1 MKKNTILIG
10 IIFSISLFFISCK
23 LDVKPENT
31 LHRPDVEVQN
41 SGILVTG
48 TYTSSDIQY
57 INVFRKDITN
67 NENPINIGIIFP
79 SGFNAEDKTFY
90 FIDETATEGHT
101 YVYSCRYY
109 EGKFGYYQTEYSEE
123 KIAPAGGSPITL
135 NVDSGTKLIYSDVGK
150 ILSLD
155 GTTDPT
161 FSPAGTDNYDFALV
175 ATNGKETQCFYLANK
190 DWEAKD
196 KNDTLVS
203 TKEWNLQVL
212 FPESFLNTEIQ
223 ILGLVGQKK
232 EINADDKVQHI
243 FWTPLVSIPVEDENH
258 TIQDNKFYVNIPKGT
273 NGIDY
278 GYFK

>member
-1 MKKNTILIG
+1 MKKNTIIIG

-31 LHRPDVEVQN
+31 LHRPDVVVED
-41 SGILVTG
+41 SGILVRG

-79 SGFNAEDKTFY
+79 SGFDAEDKTFY
-90 FIDETATEGHT
+90 FLDKTAQDENK
-101 YVYSCRYY
+101 YVYFCRYY
-109 EGKFGYYQTEYSEE
+109 EGKFGYYQTEDSKEI
-123 KIAPAGGSPITL
+123 IAPAGGSPITL

-155 GTTDPT
+155 GTDPT

-190 DWEAKD
+190 DWKAKD

-223 ILGLVGQKK
+223 ILGLVGQRK

>member
-31 LHRPDVEVQN
+31 LHRPDVVVED
-41 SGILVTG
+41 SGILVRG

-79 SGFNAEDKTFY
+79 SGFDAEDKTFY
-90 FIDETATEGHT
+90 FLDKTAQDGNK
-101 YVYSCRYY
+101 YVYFCRYY
-109 EGKFGYYQTEYSEE
+109 EGKFGYYQTEDSKEI
-123 KIAPAGGSPITL
+123 IAPAGGSPITL

-155 GTTDPT
+155 GTEPT
-161 FSPAGTDNYDFALV
+161 FSPLGTDNYDFALV

-190 DWEAKD
+190 DWKAKD

-223 ILGLVGQKK
+223 ILGLVGQRK

>member
-67 NENPINIGIIFP
+67 NENPINIGIIFS
-79 SGFNAEDKTFY
+79 SGFNAENKTFS
-90 FIDETATEGHT
+90 FTDTTATEGNK
-101 YVYSCRYY
+101 YVYFCRYY

-123 KIAPAGGSPITL
+123 KIAPAGSSPITL

-155 GTTDPT
+155 GTDPT
-161 FSPAGTDNYDFALV
+161 FSPLGTDAYDFALV

-190 DWEAKD
+190 DWKAKD

-203 TKEWNLQVL
+203 TKQWNLQVL
-212 FPESFLNTEIQ
+212 FPESFLNTEIK

-232 EINADDKVQHI
+232 VINEDDKVQRI
-243 FWTPLVSIPVEDENH
+243 FWTPLVSIPVEDANH
-258 TIQDNKFYVNIPKGT
+258 TIHDNKFYVNIPKGT

-278 GYFK
+278 GYFN

>member
-79 SGFNAEDKTFY
+79 SGFDAEDKTFY
-90 FIDETATEGHT
+90 FLDKTAQDGNK
-101 YVYSCRYY
+101 YVYFCRYY
-109 EGKFGYYQTEYSEE
+109 EGKFGYYQTEDSKEI
-123 KIAPAGGSPITL
+123 IAPAGGSPITL

-155 GTTDPT
+155 GTEPT
-161 FSPAGTDNYDFALV
+161 FSPLGTDNYDFALV

-190 DWEAKD
+190 DWKAKD

-223 ILGLVGQKK
+223 ILGLVGQRK

-243 FWTPLVSIPVEDENH
+243 FWTPLVSIPVEDANH

>member
-31 LHRPDVEVQN
+31 LHRPDVVVED
-41 SGILVTG
+41 SGILVRG

-79 SGFNAEDKTFY
+79 SGFDAEDKTFY
-90 FIDETATEGHT
+90 FLDKTAQDGKK
-101 YVYSCRYY
+101 YVYFCRYY
-109 EGKFGYYQTEYSEE
+109 EGKFGYYQTEDSKEI
-123 KIAPAGGSPITL
+123 IAPAGGSPITL

-155 GTTDPT
+155 CTTNPT
-161 FSPAGTDNYDFALV
+161 FSPLGTDAYDFALV

-190 DWEAKD
+190 DWKAKD
-196 KNDTLVS
+196 KDGNLVS
-203 TKEWNLQVL
+203 TKQWNLQVL
-212 FPESFLNTEIQ
+212 FPESFLNTEIE

-232 EINADDKVQHI
+232 DINADDKVQHI
-243 FWTPLVSIPVEDENH
+243 FWTPLVSIPVEDANH
-258 TIQDNKFYVNIPKGT
+258 TIHDNKFYVNIPKGT

>member
-31 LHRPDVEVQN
+31 LHRPDVVVED
-41 SGILVTG
+41 SGILVRG

-79 SGFNAEDKTFY
+79 SGFNADNKTFS
-90 FIDETATEGHT
+90 FTDTTATEGNK
-101 YVYSCRYY
+101 YVYFCRYY
-109 EGKFGYYQTEYSEE
+109 EGKFGYYQTEDSKEI
-123 KIAPAGGSPITL
+123 IAPAGGSPITL

-155 GTTDPT
+155 GTDPT
-161 FSPAGTDNYDFALV
+161 LSQSGTDAYDFALV
-175 ATNGKETQCFYLANK
+175 ATNGNETQCFYLANK
-190 DWEAKD
+190 DWKAKD

-212 FPESFLNTEIQ
+212 FPESFLNTEIE

-232 EINADDKVQHI
+232 VINEDDKVQRI

>member
-31 LHRPDVEVQN
+31 LHRPDVDVQG
-41 SGILVTG
+41 SVILVRG

-79 SGFNAEDKTFY
+79 SGFNAENKTFS
-90 FIDETATEGHT
+90 FTDTTATEGNK
-101 YVYSCRYY
+101 YVYFCRYY

-123 KIAPAGGSPITL
+123 KIAPAGSSPITL
-135 NVDSGTKLIYSDVGK
+135 SVDPAFKLSYSDVGK

-155 GTTDPT
+155 GTAPT
-161 FSPAGTDNYDFALV
+161 FSPLGTDNYDFALV

-190 DWEAKD
+190 DWKAKD
-196 KNDTLVS
+196 KDDTLVS

-212 FPESFLNTEIQ
+212 FPESFLNTEIE

-232 EINADDKVQHI
+232 EINADEKVQHI
-243 FWTPLVSIPVEDENH
+243 FWTPLVSIPVDNDNH

>member
-79 SGFNAEDKTFY
+79 SGFNAENKTFS
-90 FIDETATEGHT
+90 FTDTTATEGNK
-101 YVYSCRYY
+101 YVYFCRYY

-123 KIAPAGGSPITL
+123 KIAPAGSSPITL

-155 GTTDPT
+155 GTDPT
-161 FSPAGTDNYDFALV
+161 LSQSGTDAYDFALV
-175 ATNGKETQCFYLANK
+175 ATNGNETQCF
-190 DWEAKD
+190 
-196 KNDTLVS
+196 TLP
-203 TKEWNLQVL
+203 TKIGKQKTKMTHL
-212 FPESFLNTEIQ
+212 FPQNNGIFRFCFLN
-223 ILGLVGQKK
+223 
-232 EINADDKVQHI
+232 
-243 FWTPLVSIPVEDENH
+243 PS
-258 TIQDNKFYVNIPKGT
+258 
-273 NGIDY
+273 
-278 GYFK
+278 

>member
-31 LHRPDVEVQN
+31 LHRPDVEVQS

-90 FIDETATEGHT
+90 FIDETATEGHK
-101 YVYSCRYY
+101 YVYFCRYY

-123 KIAPAGGSPITL
+123 KIAPAGSSPITL
-135 NVDSGTKLIYSDVGK
+135 SVDPAFKLSYSDVGK

-155 GTTDPT
+155 GTDPT
-161 FSPAGTDNYDFALV
+161 LSQSGTDAYDFALV
-175 ATNGKETQCFYLANK
+175 ATNGNETQCFYLANK
-190 DWEAKD
+190 EWKAEDKD
-196 KNDTLVS
+196 GTLVS
-203 TKEWNLQVL
+203 TKQWNLQVL
-212 FPESFLNTEIQ
+212 FPESFLNTEIE

-232 EINADDKVQHI
+232 VINEDDKVQRI
-243 FWTPLVSIPVEDENH
+243 FWTPLVSIPVDNDNH

>member
-1 MKKNTILIG
+1 MKKNTIIIG

-79 SGFNAEDKTFY
+79 SGFNAENKTFS
-90 FIDETATEGHT
+90 FTDTTATEGNK
-101 YVYSCRYY
+101 YVYFCRYY

-123 KIAPAGGSPITL
+123 KIAPAGSSPITL
-135 NVDSGTKLIYSDVGK
+135 SVDPAFKLSYSDVGK

-155 GTTDPT
+155 GTDPT
-161 FSPAGTDNYDFALV
+161 LSQSGTDAYDFALV
-175 ATNGKETQCFYLANK
+175 ATNGNETQCFYLANK
-190 DWEAKD
+190 DWKAKD
-196 KNDTLVS
+196 KDGTLVS
-203 TKEWNLQVL
+203 TKQWNLQVL
-212 FPESFLNTEIQ
+212 FPESFLNTEIE

-232 EINADDKVQHI
+232 VINEDNKVQRI
-243 FWTPLVSIPVEDENH
+243 FWTPLVSIPVDNDNH

>member
-31 LHRPDVEVQN
+31 LHRPDVVVVE
-41 SGILVTG
+41 GPAILVRG

-79 SGFNAEDKTFY
+79 SGFDAEDKTFY
-90 FIDETATEGHT
+90 FLDKTAIDGNK
-101 YVYSCRYY
+101 YVYFCRYY
-109 EGKFGYYQTEYSEE
+109 EGKFGYYQTEDSKEI
-123 KIAPAGGSPITL
+123 IAPTGGSPITL
-135 NVDSGTKLIYSDVGK
+135 NISGTKLIYSDVGK

-155 GTTDPT
+155 GTDPT
-161 FSPAGTDNYDFALV
+161 LSPSGTDNYDFALV

-196 KNDTLVS
+196 KDGTLVS
-203 TKEWNLQVL
+203 TKQWNLQVL
-212 FPESFLNTEIQ
+212 FPESFLNTEIE

-232 EINADDKVQHI
+232 EINADEKVQHI
-243 FWTPLVSIPVEDENH
+243 FWTPLVSIDVDNDNH
-258 TIQDNKFYVNIPKGT
+258 TIHDNKFYVNIPKGT

>member
-1 MKKNTILIG
+1 MKKNTIIIG

-79 SGFNAEDKTFY
+79 SGFNAENKAFSFTDT
-90 FIDETATEGHT
+90 TATEGNK
-101 YVYSCRYY
+101 YVYFCRYY

-123 KIAPAGGSPITL
+123 KIAPAGSSPITL
-135 NVDSGTKLIYSDVGK
+135 SVDPAFKLSYSDVGK

-155 GTTDPT
+155 GTDPT
-161 FSPAGTDNYDFALV
+161 LSQSGTDAYDFALV
-175 ATNGKETQCFYLANK
+175 ATNGNETQCFYLANK
-190 DWEAKD
+190 EWKAEDKD
-196 KNDTLVS
+196 GTLVS
-203 TKEWNLQVL
+203 TKQWNLQVL
-212 FPESFLNTEIQ
+212 FPESFLNTEIE

-232 EINADDKVQHI
+232 VINEDDKVQRI
-243 FWTPLVSIPVEDENH
+243 FWTPLVSIPVEDANH
-258 TIQDNKFYVNIPKGT
+258 TIHDNKFYVNIPKGT

>member
-31 LHRPDVEVQN
+31 LHRPDIVVED
-41 SGILVTG
+41 SGILVRG

-79 SGFNAEDKTFY
+79 SGFDAEDKTFY
-90 FIDETATEGHT
+90 FLDKTAQDGNK
-101 YVYSCRYY
+101 YVYFCRYY
-109 EGKFGYYQTEYSEE
+109 EGKFGYYQTEDSKEI
-123 KIAPAGGSPITL
+123 IAPAGGSPITL

-155 GTTDPT
+155 GTDPT
-161 FSPAGTDNYDFALV
+161 FSPLGTDNYDFALV

-190 DWEAKD
+190 DWKAKD

-223 ILGLVGQKK
+223 ILGLVGQRK
-232 EINADDKVQHI
+232 EINEDDKVQHI

>member
-1 MKKNTILIG
+1 MKKNTIIIG

-79 SGFNAEDKTFY
+79 SGFNAENKTFS
-90 FIDETATEGHT
+90 FTDTTATEGNK
-101 YVYSCRYY
+101 YVYFCRYY

-123 KIAPAGGSPITL
+123 KIAPAGSSPITL
-135 NVDSGTKLIYSDVGK
+135 NVDQAFKLNYSDVGK

-155 GTTDPT
+155 GTVPT
-161 FSPAGTDNYDFALV
+161 LSPLGTDNYDFALV

-190 DWEAKD
+190 DWKAKD
-196 KNDTLVS
+196 KDDTLVS
-203 TKEWNLQVL
+203 TKQWNLQVL

-232 EINADDKVQHI
+232 EINEDDKVQRI
-243 FWTPLVSIPVEDENH
+243 FWTPLVSIPVEDANH
-258 TIQDNKFYVNIPKGT
+258 TIHDNKFYVNIPKGT

>member
-1 MKKNTILIG
+1 MKKNTIIIG

-90 FIDETATEGHT
+90 FIDETATEGHK
-101 YVYSCRYY
+101 YVYFCRYY

-123 KIAPAGGSPITL
+123 KIAPAGSSPITL
-135 NVDSGTKLIYSDVGK
+135 SVDPAFKLSYSDVGK

-155 GTTDPT
+155 GTDPT
-161 FSPAGTDNYDFALV
+161 LSQSGTDAYDFALV
-175 ATNGKETQCFYLANK
+175 ATNGNETQCFYLANK
-190 DWEAKD
+190 EWKAEDKD
-196 KNDTLVS
+196 GTLVS
-203 TKEWNLQVL
+203 TKQWNLQVL
-212 FPESFLNTEIQ
+212 FPESFLNTEIE

-243 FWTPLVSIPVEDENH
+243 FWTPLVSIPVDNDNH

>member
-31 LHRPDVEVQN
+31 LHRPDVVVED
-41 SGILVTG
+41 SGILVRG

-79 SGFNAEDKTFY
+79 SGFDAEDKTFY
-90 FIDETATEGHT
+90 FLDKTAQDGNK
-101 YVYSCRYY
+101 YVYFCRYY
-109 EGKFGYYQTEYSEE
+109 EGKFGYYQTEDSKEI
-123 KIAPAGGSPITL
+123 IAPAGGSPITL

-155 GTTDPT
+155 GTDPT
-161 FSPAGTDNYDFALV
+161 FSPLGTDAYDFALV

-190 DWEAKD
+190 DWKAKD

-223 ILGLVGQKK
+223 ILGLVGQRK

>member
-31 LHRPDVEVQN
+31 LHRPDVVVED
-41 SGILVTG
+41 SGILVRG

-79 SGFNAEDKTFY
+79 SGFNADNKTFS
-90 FIDETATEGHT
+90 FTDTTATEGNK
-101 YVYSCRYY
+101 YVYFCRYY
-109 EGKFGYYQTEYSEE
+109 EGKFGYYQTEDSKEI
-123 KIAPAGGSPITL
+123 IAPAGGSPITL

-155 GTTDPT
+155 GTDPT
-161 FSPAGTDNYDFALV
+161 LSQSGTDAYDFALV
-175 ATNGKETQCFYLANK
+175 ATNGNETQCFYLANK
-190 DWEAKD
+190 DWKAKD

-243 FWTPLVSIPVEDENH
+243 FWTPLVSIPVEDANH
-258 TIQDNKFYVNIPKGT
+258 TIHDNKFYVNIPKGT

>member
-1 MKKNTILIG
+1 MKKNTIIIG

-31 LHRPDVEVQN
+31 LHRPDVVVVE
-41 SGILVTG
+41 GPAILVRG

-79 SGFNAEDKTFY
+79 SGFDAEDKTFY
-90 FIDETATEGHT
+90 FLDKTAIDGNK
-101 YVYSCRYY
+101 YVYFCRYY
-109 EGKFGYYQTEYSEE
+109 EGKFGYYQTEDSKEI
-123 KIAPAGGSPITL
+123 IAPTGGSPITL
-135 NVDSGTKLIYSDVGK
+135 NVSGTKLIYSDVGK
-150 ILSLD
+150 ILSLN
-155 GTTDPT
+155 GPDPT
-161 FSPAGTDNYDFALV
+161 LSPAGTDAYDFALV

-196 KNDTLVS
+196 KTGNLVE

-212 FPESFLNTEIQ
+212 FPESFLNTEIE

-232 EINADDKVQHI
+232 EINADVKVQHI
-243 FWTPLVSIPVEDENH
+243 FWTPLAPITVEDANH
-258 TIQDNKFYVNIPKGT
+258 TIQNNKFYVNIPKGT

>member
-31 LHRPDVEVQN
+31 LHRPDVVVED
-41 SGILVTG
+41 SGILVRG

-79 SGFNAEDKTFY
+79 SGFDAEDKTFY
-90 FIDETATEGHT
+90 FLDKTAQDGNK
-101 YVYSCRYY
+101 YVYFCRYY
-109 EGKFGYYQTEYSEE
+109 EGKFGYYQTEDSKEI
-123 KIAPAGGSPITL
+123 IAPAGGSPITL

-155 GTTDPT
+155 GTVPT

-190 DWEAKD
+190 DWKAKD

-223 ILGLVGQKK
+223 ILGLVGQRK

>member
-1 MKKNTILIG
+1 MKKNTIIIG

-31 LHRPDVEVQN
+31 LHRPDVVVVE
-41 SGILVTG
+41 GPAILVRG

-79 SGFNAEDKTFY
+79 SGFDAEDKTFY
-90 FIDETATEGHT
+90 FLDKTAIDGNK
-101 YVYSCRYY
+101 YVYFCRYY
-109 EGKFGYYQTEYSEE
+109 EGKFGYYQTEDSKEI
-123 KIAPAGGSPITL
+123 IAPTGGSPITL
-135 NVDSGTKLIYSDVGK
+135 NISGTKLIYSDVGK

-155 GTTDPT
+155 GTDPT
-161 FSPAGTDNYDFALV
+161 LSPSGTDNYDFALV

-196 KNDTLVS
+196 KDGTLVS
-203 TKEWNLQVL
+203 TKQWNLQVL
-212 FPESFLNTEIQ
+212 FPESFLNTEIE

-232 EINADDKVQHI
+232 EINADEKVQHI
-243 FWTPLVSIPVEDENH
+243 FWTPLVSIDVEDANH
-258 TIQDNKFYVNIPKGT
+258 TIHDNKLYVNIPKGT

>member
-67 NENPINIGIIFP
+67 NENPINIGIILP
-79 SGFNAEDKTFY
+79 SGFNAENKTFS
-90 FIDETATEGHT
+90 FTDTTATEGNK
-101 YVYSCRYY
+101 YVYFCRYY

-123 KIAPAGGSPITL
+123 KIAPAGSSPITL
-135 NVDSGTKLIYSDVGK
+135 SDASGTKLIYSDVGK

-155 GTTDPT
+155 GTDPT
-161 FSPAGTDNYDFALV
+161 LSPLGTDSYDFALV

-190 DWEAKD
+190 DWKAKD
-196 KNDTLVS
+196 KDGNLVS
-203 TKEWNLQVL
+203 TKQWNLQVL

-232 EINADDKVQHI
+232 EINEDDKVQRI
-243 FWTPLVSIPVEDENH
+243 FWTPLVSIPVEDANH
-258 TIQDNKFYVNIPKGT
+258 TIHDNKFYVNIPKGT